1 MSLKLI
7 IYYAILVLIL
17 IKLVIYAYDTKNKK
31 SEKTVKEEVDSLDKD
46 KEKREYY
53 KQFKRGTFWAL
64 IISAIILVPLFYFY
78 NKKLDED
85 SAERLVRSYANQI
98 NGFKSDNDNL
108 NNYFPRDYID
118 KNINNIGTVVN
129 FYSARTQGEIFS
141 IWRYESNTG
150 PFSDISF
157 KSNVS
162 YVEKCNTE
170 DVKKDIAINYGSS
183 LDLKCAYT
191 VYVYYETKGESHTIP
206 IIAGKIGDTWYIVDD
221 FDENGLIRKAYVNIN
236 NYSNT
241 EGNYENG
248 NTDKIDDKYSTD
260 RTSVV
265 SELGDFVYDPN
276 GRMSEEQKNQV
287 EEYLI
292 SKYEETGVRMYIV
305 FSEYDN
311 KSDIDNQ
318 IDNNMLN
325 KATSP
330 AMAYS
335 RSASDNT
342 WVVRWIVPDDHSQNL
357 KNNYEQIA
365 NAYFINGSYYD
376 RLKNVIDKAY
386 ELY

>member
-85 SAERLVRSYANQI
+85 SAEKFVIKYVNQI
-98 NGFKSDNDNL
+98 NGYKSVNDSL
-108 NNYFPRDYID
+108 SNYYPQDYIV
-118 KNINNIGTVVN
+118 KNVNNIGTVVQY
-129 FYSARTQGEIFS
+129 YSSKSQNEITLLWDDNS
-141 IWRYESNTG
+141 SMG
-150 PFSDISF
+150 PLRNCNIN
-157 KSNVS
+157 SNVS
-162 YVEKCNTE
+162 YVEKCNKE

-206 IIAGKIGDTWYIVDD
+206 IIVGKIGDTWYIVDD

-241 EGNYENG
+241 EGNCENG

-265 SELGDFVYDPN
+265 SEL
-276 GRMSEEQKNQV
+276 
-287 EEYLI
+287 
-292 SKYEETGVRMYIV
+292 
-305 FSEYDN
+305 
-311 KSDIDNQ
+311 
-318 IDNNMLN
+318 
-325 KATSP
+325 
-330 AMAYS
+330 
-335 RSASDNT
+335 
-342 WVVRWIVPDDHSQNL
+342 
-357 KNNYEQIA
+357 
-365 NAYFINGSYYD
+365 
-376 RLKNVIDKAY
+376 
-386 ELY
+386 